1 MTEGEPAL
9 RSRLARTLLADL
21 DGLTAQVVADI
32 RAHSQAYASGGMV
45 SADDLRAICRD
56 NLALALED
64 FGGLPASA
72 GDIEAAA
79 TETGRRRAEQG
90 IPLDSVLHA
99 YRRGG
104 RVMWQAMTQPL
115 RGPAAAEQDL
125 VLEVAGALWETID
138 RFSTVVSDAYRLM
151 QLELHHRED
160 SRRGALLEA
169 LLDGRG
175 SDLAVA
181 AAAAAALGVPV
192 RDRFAVVVVDQNPAA
207 PPDPGPAL
215 RAAGMWSFWRTRA
228 ERYAGLVRLGP
239 AQPHELTAVLRKEL
253 DGTAGISPPFEELTA
268 AGTARRLAERALRTL
283 APGSGAVAE
292 LDERLV
298 QAAFTGDPEI
308 AARLVTRYLDGV
320 LTCGSERVVLLETL
334 RVWLDAGCSASRA
347 AEELYC
353 HRNTVLNR
361 IIRIAELTGWSTE
374 SGEARLG
381 WALSLRVMEAPS

>member
-1 MTEGEPAL
+1 MTEGESAL
-9 RSRLARTLLADL
+9 RRRLARTLLADI
-21 DGLTAQVVADI
+21 DGLTAKVVADI
-32 RAHSQAYASGGMV
+32 RAHSSAYASGRLV
-45 SADDLRAICRD
+45 SVGDLRAICRD
-56 NLALALED
+56 NLVLALED
-64 FGGLPASA
+64 FGGLPSSA

-90 IPLDSVLHA
+90 MPLDSVLHA

-104 RVMWQAMTQPL
+104 RVIWQAMTEPL

-138 RFSTVVSDAYRLM
+138 RFSTVMSDAYRLT
-151 QLELHHRED
+151 QLELHHRQD
-160 SRRGALLEA
+160 SRRGALFEA

-175 SDLAVA
+175 SDPAVA
-181 AAAAAALGVPV
+181 AAAATALGLPL

-215 RAAGMWSFWRTRA
+215 QAAGMWSFWRTRA
-228 ERYAGLVRLGP
+228 ERYAGIVRLGSTEP
-239 AQPHELTAVLRKEL
+239 YELTAVLRKEL
-253 DGTAGISPPFEELTA
+253 GGTAGISPPFEELATA
-268 AGTARRLAERALRTL
+268 DTARRLAERALRTL

-298 QAAFTGDPEI
+298 QAALTDDPEI
-308 AARLVTRYLDGV
+308 SDRLLARYLEGI
-320 LTCGSERVVLLETL
+320 LNCGAEGPVLLETL
-334 RVWLDAGCSASRA
+334 RAWLDAGCSASRA

-361 IIRIAELTGWSTE
+361 IIRIAELTGWSPE

-381 WALSLRVMEAPS
+381 WALALRAAEVPR